1 MYTRRSKHDGE
12 FNETI
17 TLLDDVGF
25 FFVFFYVNLIKL
37 KKFGLEKNNKGNGNL
52 GRVW

>member
-25 FFVFFYVNLIKL
+25 FFVFLCKLDQIKEVRFR
-37 KKFGLEKNNKGNGNL
+37 KKQQRE
-52 GRVW
+52 R

>member
-17 TLLDDVGF
+17 TLLDGVGF
-25 FFVFFYVNLIKL
+25 FFVFFLCKLDQIKEVRFR
-37 KKFGLEKNNKGNGNL
+37 KKQQRE
-52 GRVW
+52 R